1 MSEVNNLSDVLT
13 NLNVDFGNCDDFLER
28 MFEYDE
34 RYIVSLYPELITDS
48 EKYEQVE
55 MFYSKYS
62 KRDNIKE
69 FTDCENRFHE
79 FIKTLWLYNDVY
91 VTGFETHKNI
101 VKACSK
107 LGFSHLKMNE
117 KEFIKN
123 ISSDFDVVGNK
134 NMVLATD
141 FSLLKKMITL
151 ATREFSGLLLYFKQN
166 NLLLYFF
173 GCEGLLILKKGT
185 LPSKALSDIL
195 CHNQLYIWSGLNS

>member
-13 NLNVDFGNCDDFLER
+13 NLNVDFKSSDDFLER
-28 MFEYDE
+28 LFEYDE
-34 RYIVSLYPELITDS
+34 RYIVSLYPGLITDS

-55 MFYSKYS
+55 IFYSKYS

-91 VTGFETHKNI
+91 VAGFETYKNI

-107 LGFSHLKMNE
+107 LGFSRLKRNE

-123 ISSDFDVVGNK
+123 ISSDFDIGNNR

-151 ATREFSGLLLYFKQN
+151 ATRELSGLLLYFKQSN
-166 NLLLYFF
+166 FLLYFF
-173 GCEGLLILKKGT
+173 GCEGLLILEKDAR
-185 LPSKALSDIL
+185 PSKALSDIL
-195 CHNQLYIWSGLNS
+195 CHNQLYIWSGLSS